1 MQDSINLIICMY
13 MVMGRKDVIDAILKS
28 SGNMFLDD
36 LMSLLSEE
44 SGKLQTRCLVLHNLL
59 QSIWNRCAVT
69 NLDLEGDH

>member
-1 MQDSINLIICMY
+1 

-44 SGKLQTRCLVLHNLL
+44 SGKLQRQDVSCYTIWCNQYEMDVL
-59 QSIWNRCAVT
+59 
-69 NLDLEGDH
+69 

>member
-1 MQDSINLIICMY
+1 MH

-44 SGKLQTRCLVLHNLL
+44 SGKLQRQDVSRYTICCNRYEMDVL
-59 QSIWNRCAVT
+59 
-69 NLDLEGDH
+69 